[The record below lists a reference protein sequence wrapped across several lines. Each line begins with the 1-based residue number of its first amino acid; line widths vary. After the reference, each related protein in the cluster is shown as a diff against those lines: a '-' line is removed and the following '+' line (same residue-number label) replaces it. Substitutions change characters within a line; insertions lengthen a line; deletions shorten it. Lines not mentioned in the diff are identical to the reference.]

1 MDEIGIFFDT
11 LHTSR
16 GWGLKLVSYHIPMPS
31 VKEKVQDLPGA
42 QGVLDLTEANGTV
55 YYNRRENIEIVLE
68 LMDDSYQVWLARYSE
83 IAAAIHGQKMK
94 MILDDQPDYYYMVR
108 LNLDSTKSDPVLSQF
123 VLTGSAEPFKYDVTT
138 SAEDWLWDPFNFH
151 TGVIRVLKD
160 IKITA
165 TNKSVKV
172 AGGGISTAPIFQVK
186 TSNSLKVTFGGKSC
200 PLAVGRNRLPEI
212 RVGKTDVTLN
222 FTGTGELTIDYRG
235 RYL

>member
-1 MDEIGIFFDT
+1 MDEVGILFDAW
-11 LHTSR
+11 HTSR
-16 GWGLKLVSYHIPMPS
+16 DWGLKLVSYHIPMPS
-31 VKEKVQDLPGA
+31 VKEKIQNIPGA
-42 QGVLDLTEANGTV
+42 HGVLDLTEADGTV

-94 MILDDQPDYYYMVR
+94 MVLDDQPDCYYMVR
-108 LNLDSTKSDPVLSQF
+108 LNLDSTKGDPVLSQF
-123 VLTGSAEPFKYDVTT
+123 VLTGSAEPFKYDVTS

-165 TNKSVKV
+165 SNKSVKV
-172 AGGGISTAPIFQVK
+172 AGGGVGTAPIFQVK
-186 TSNSLKVTFGGKSC
+186 TASNLKVIFGGKSY
-200 PLAVGRNRLPEI
+200 PLTVGRNRLPEI

-222 FTGTGELTIDYRG
+222 FTGTGALTIDYRG

>member
-1 MDEIGIFFDT
+1 MSTGITFDT
-11 LHTSR
+11 WHTAR
-16 GWGLKLVSYHIPMPS
+16 DWGLKLLSYHIPMPEP
-31 VKEKVQDLPGA
+31 KEKTVDVAGA
-42 QGVLDLTEANGTV
+42 HGVLDLTEVDGTV
-55 YYNRRENIEIVLE
+55 YYGRREGIEIIFDLV
-68 LMDDSYQVWLARYSE
+68 DGSGQSWLARYSE

-151 TGVIRVLKD
+151 SGVIRVLKD
-160 IKITA
+160 IKITSS
-165 TNKSVKV
+165 NKTVKI

-186 TSNSLKVTFGGKSC
+186 TASNLKATFGGKSY
-200 PLAVGRNRLPEI
+200 PLTVGRNRIPEI

>member
-1 MDEIGIFFDT
+1 MEEAGIQFGIW
-11 LHTSR
+11 HTAR
-16 GWGLKLVSYHIPMPS
+16 DWGLKLVSYHIPMPS
-31 VKEKVQDLPGA
+31 IKGKTQNIPGA
-42 QGVLDLTEANGTV
+42 HGGLDLTEADGTV
-55 YYNRRENIEIVLE
+55 YYNRRENLEIILE
-68 LMDDSYQVWLARYSE
+68 MLDDSYQVWLTSYSV
-83 IAAAIHGQKMK
+83 IAAVIHGQKMK

-108 LNLDSTKSDPVLSQF
+108 LSLDSTKSDPVLSQF

-138 SAEDWLWDPFNFH
+138 SAEDWLWDPFNFR

-165 TNKSVKV
+165 SNKSVKV

-186 TSNSLKVTFGGKSC
+186 TASNLKVTFGGKSY
-200 PLAVGRNRLPEI
+200 PLTVGRNRIPEI

>member
-1 MDEIGIFFDT
+1 MSAGITFDT
-11 LHTSR
+11 WHTSR
-16 GWGLKLVSYHIPMPS
+16 DWGLKLVSYHIPMPEP
-31 VKEKVQDLPGA
+31 KEKTVDVVGA
-42 QGVLDLTEANGTV
+42 HGVLDLTDTDGAV
-55 YYNRRENIEIVLE
+55 YYNRREGIEIIFDLE
-68 LMDDSYQVWLARYSE
+68 DGSAQVWLAKYSE

-108 LNLDSTKSDPVLSQF
+108 LNLDSTKSEPVLSQF

-186 TSNSLKVTFGGKSC
+186 TSNSLKVSLILSLSGGTASRRS
-200 PLAVGRNRLPEI
+200 V
-212 RVGKTDVTLN
+212 
-222 FTGTGELTIDYRG
+222 
-235 RYL
+235 

>member
-1 MDEIGIFFDT
+1 MSAGITFDT
-11 LHTSR
+11 WHTSR
-16 GWGLKLVSYHIPMPS
+16 DWGLKLVSYHIPMPEP
-31 VKEKVQDLPGA
+31 KEKTVDVVGA
-42 QGVLDLTEANGTV
+42 HGVLDLTDTDGAV
-55 YYNRRENIEIVLE
+55 YYNRREGIEIIFDLE
-68 LMDDSYQVWLARYSE
+68 DGSAQVWLAKYSE

-108 LNLDSTKSDPVLSQF
+108 LNLDSTKSEPVLSQF

-186 TSNSLKVTFGGKSC
+186 TSNSLKVTFGGKSY

>member
-1 MDEIGIFFDT
+1 MSAGITFDT
-11 LHTSR
+11 WHTSR
-16 GWGLKLVSYHIPMPS
+16 DWGLKLVSYHIPMPEP
-31 VKEKVQDLPGA
+31 KEKTVDVVGA
-42 QGVLDLTEANGTV
+42 HGVLDLTDTDGAV
-55 YYNRRENIEIVLE
+55 YYNRREGIEIIFDLE
-68 LMDDSYQVWLARYSE
+68 DGSAQVWIAKYSE

-108 LNLDSTKSDPVLSQF
+108 LNLDSTKSEPVLSQF

-186 TSNSLKVTFGGKSC
+186 TSNSLKVTFGGKSY

>member
-1 MDEIGIFFDT
+1 MSAGITFDT
-11 LHTSR
+11 WHTSR
-16 GWGLKLVSYHIPMPS
+16 DWGLKLVSYHIPMPEP
-31 VKEKVQDLPGA
+31 KEKTVDVVGA
-42 QGVLDLTEANGTV
+42 HGVLDLTDTDGAV
-55 YYNRRENIEIVLE
+55 YYNRREGIEIIFDLE
-68 LMDDSYQVWLARYSE
+68 DGSAQVWLAKYSE

-108 LNLDSTKSDPVLSQF
+108 LNLDSTKSEPVLSQF

-186 TSNSLKVTFGGKSC
+186 ISNSLKVTFGGRSY

-212 RVGKTDVTLN
+212 RVGKTDATLI

>member
-1 MDEIGIFFDT
+1 MRTGITFDT
-11 LHTSR
+11 WHTAR
-16 GWGLKLVSYHIPMPS
+16 DWGLKLLSYHIPMPEP
-31 VKEKVQDLPGA
+31 KEKNVDVAGTH
-42 QGVLDLTEANGTV
+42 GVLDLTEADGTV
-55 YYNRRENIEIVLE
+55 YYNRREGIEIIFDLE
-68 LMDDSYQVWLARYSE
+68 DGSAQKWLTKESE
-83 IAAAIHGQKMK
+83 ISAAMHGQKMQ

-108 LNLDSTKSDPVLSQF
+108 LSLDSTKSDPVLSQF

-138 SAEDWLWDPFNFH
+138 SAEDWLWDPFNFR

-165 TNKSVKV
+165 SNKSVKV

-186 TSNSLKVTFGGKSC
+186 TASHLKVTFGGKSY
-200 PLAVGRNRLPEI
+200 PLTVGRNRIPEI

>member
-1 MDEIGIFFDT
+1 MSTGISFDT
-11 LHTSR
+11 WHTAR
-16 GWGLKLVSYHIPMPS
+16 DWELKLISYHIPMPEP
-31 VKEKVQDLPGA
+31 KERAVDVVGA
-42 QGVLDLTEANGTV
+42 HGVLDLTEVDGTV
-55 YYNRRENIEIVLE
+55 YYNRREGIEIIFDLE
-68 LMDDSYQVWLARYSE
+68 DGSGQSWLARYSE
-83 IAAAIHGQKMK
+83 IAAVIHGQKMK
-94 MILDDQPDYYYMVR
+94 MILDDQPDCYYMVR

-186 TSNSLKVTFGGKSC
+186 TSNSLKVTFGGRSY

-212 RVGKTDVTLN
+212 RVGKTDATLI

>member
-1 MDEIGIFFDT
+1 MDEIGIFFDI

-16 GWGLKLVSYHIPMPS
+16 DWGLKLVSYHIPMPS

-123 VLTGSAEPFKYDVTT
+123 VLTGTADPFKYDVST
-138 SAEDWLWDPFNFH
+138 SAEDWLWDPFNFR

-160 IKITA
+160 IRITT

-186 TSNSLKVTFGGKSC
+186 TSNSLKVIFGGKSY